1 MTRLKSPVRVL
12 LAALALGWATDLLFY
27 GNRLGVSV
35 PIFVVFLLGALF
47 ILGRAERVQLKHRNL
62 WLMAPLVF
70 FAAMIAVRANEMLTL
85 ANVTAVI
92 VLLALL
98 AFFYAADH
106 IERLGML
113 GYPVV
118 VGLAIGRMLTRPAPE
133 VSTVAQSAS
142 AHKAQLRR
150 VAPILR
156 GIVIALPVL
165 IIFTAL
171 LSSAD
176 TIFAGY
182 LGDLFKLDL
191 LSDMPEML
199 LRQVFI
205 LIATWVIAGV
215 YFLAL
220 TRRPAEEA
228 DDPNSLPGSLNP
240 GSLFGFVEGAVVL
253 ALVNLLF
260 IVFAWIQFT
269 QLFSGE
275 AARTMHFEVY
285 REYVRRGFGELLV
298 VCILT
303 MLLILGLRWMAWKE
317 TTREIRI
324 FNSLS
329 TLMIILAVVLLVSAF
344 LRMIVWEGI
353 DFYIYTQLRLY
364 IRVFIVWLGV
374 LFAWLLYT
382 LWLKPNRFAIGA
394 FVVGLGFL
402 VTINAMNPD
411 ADVAAYNLKRNDE
424 LSVRY
429 LHLLSDD
436 AVPALV
442 AGLGSTTGEVQ
453 VRLRAHLGE
462 RLQLMDYDRN
472 LDRWPSFHL
481 AHWQAQE
488 MLNELH
494 AAGVI
499 KRPSE
504 IAQLMQ
510 PGYAAE
516 LRQWIYTTGLM
527 RRPDYGVGYYAR

>member
-12 LAALALGWATDLLFY
+12 LAALALGWVTDLLFY

-35 PIFVVFLLGALF
+35 PIFLLFLLGALF
-47 ILGRAERVQLKHRNL
+47 MLGRVESVQLKHRNL
-62 WLMAPLVF
+62 WLLAPLVF
-70 FAAMIAVRANEMLTL
+70 FAAMVAVRANEMLTF

-176 TIFAGY
+176 TVFAGY
-182 LGDLFKLDL
+182 LGDVFKLDL
-191 LSDMPEML
+191 FNNMPEML

-205 LIATWVIAGV
+205 LMATWVIAGV

-220 TRRPAEEA
+220 TRRTPENA
-228 DDPNSLPGSLNP
+228 DEPDKLPGSLNP

-275 AARTMHFEVY
+275 AARTMHFEVF

-298 VCILT
+298 VSILT

-317 TTREIRI
+317 TAREIRI
-324 FNSLS
+324 FNGLS
-329 TLMIILAVVLLVSAF
+329 TLMIILAVVMLVSAF

-394 FVVGLGFL
+394 FVVALGFL
-402 VTINAMNPD
+402 VTINYMNPD

-442 AGLGSTTGEVQ
+442 AGLNSTTGDVRE
-453 VRLRAHLGE
+453 RLRAHLGE
-462 RLQLMDYDRN
+462 RLQIMDYDRN

-481 AHWQAQE
+481 SHWQAQE
-488 MLNELH
+488 MLNKLH

-499 KRPSE
+499 KRPGE
-504 IAQLMQ
+504 IAQLLR
-510 PGYAAE
+510 PEYAAQ
-516 LRQWIYTTGLM
+516 LRQWNYTTGRM
-527 RRPDYGVGYYAR
+527 RRPDYGIGYYAR

>member
-35 PIFVVFLLGALF
+35 PLFVVFLLGALF
-47 ILGRAERVQLKHRNL
+47 ILGRAESVQLKHRNL
-62 WLMAPLVF
+62 WMLAPLVF
-70 FAAMIAVRANEMLTL
+70 FAVMVAVRANEMLTL
-85 ANVTAVI
+85 ANITAVI

-133 VSTVAQSAS
+133 VSTVARSAS
-142 AHKAQLRR
+142 AQRAQFRR
-150 VAPILR
+150 VVPILR
-156 GIVIALPVL
+156 GIIIALPVL

-182 LGDLFKLDL
+182 LGDVFKLDL

-205 LIATWVIAGV
+205 LIAAWVIAGV

-220 TRRPAEEA
+220 TRRTPEDA
-228 DDPNSLPGSLNP
+228 DEPDKLPGSLNP

-253 ALVNLLF
+253 GLVNLLF
-260 IVFAWIQFT
+260 IIFAWIQFT

-298 VCILT
+298 VSILT

-317 TTREIRI
+317 TAREIRI
-324 FNSLS
+324 FNGLS
-329 TLMIILAVVLLVSAF
+329 TLMIILAVVMLVSAF

-394 FVVGLGFL
+394 FVVALAFL
-402 VTINAMNPD
+402 VTINVMNPD
-411 ADVAAYNLKRNDE
+411 ADVATYNLKRNDE

-429 LHLLSDD
+429 VYLLSDD

-442 AGLGSTTGEVQ
+442 AGLDSTTGLVRE
-453 VRLRAHLGE
+453 RLRDHLGE
-462 RLQLMDYDRN
+462 RLQDMQYDRN
-472 LDRWPSFHL
+472 LDKWPAFHL
-481 AHWQAQE
+481 AHWQARE
-488 MLNELH
+488 MLDDLH

-499 KRPSE
+499 MRPDE
-504 IAQLMQ
+504 IGYRLQ
-510 PGYAAE
+510 PYYA
-516 LRQWIYTTGLM
+516 LDYWPSVYLPGLLW
-527 RRPDYGVGYYAR
+527 RPDYSTGYYAR

>member
-1 MTRLKSPVRVL
+1 
-12 LAALALGWATDLLFY
+12 
-27 GNRLGVSV
+27 
-35 PIFVVFLLGALF
+35 
-47 ILGRAERVQLKHRNL
+47 AESVQLKHRNL
-62 WLMAPLVF
+62 WLLAPLVF
-70 FAAMIAVRANEMLTL
+70 FAVMVAVRANEMLTF
-85 ANVTAVI
+85 ANVTVVI

-106 IERLGML
+106 IERLGVL

-118 VGLAIGRMLTRPAPE
+118 VGLTIGRMLTRPAPE
-133 VSTVAQSAS
+133 VSTVARSAS
-142 AHKAQLRR
+142 AQRAQFRR
-150 VAPILR
+150 VVPILR
-156 GIVIALPVL
+156 GVIIALPVL

-176 TIFAGY
+176 TVFAGY
-182 LGDLFKLDL
+182 LGDMFKLDL
-191 LSDMPEML
+191 LKDMPEML
-199 LRQVFI
+199 VRQVFI
-205 LIATWVIAGV
+205 LTAAWVIAGV

-228 DDPNSLPGSLNP
+228 GDPNSLPGSLNP
-240 GSLFGFVEGAVVL
+240 SSLFGFIEGAVVL

-260 IVFAWIQFT
+260 IIFAWIQFT

-317 TTREIRI
+317 TAREIRI
-324 FNSLS
+324 FNGLS
-329 TLMIILAVVLLVSAF
+329 TLMIILAVVMLVSAF

-394 FVVGLGFL
+394 FVVALGFF
-402 VTINAMNPD
+402 VTINIMNPD

-429 LHLLSDD
+429 VYLLSDD

-442 AGLGSTTGEVQ
+442 AGLGSTTGLVRE
-453 VRLRAHLGE
+453 RLRDHLGE
-462 RLQLMDYDRN
+462 RLESMENDPN
-472 LDRWPSFHL
+472 LDRWPAFHL
-481 AHWQAQE
+481 AHWQARE
-488 MLNELH
+488 MLDDLH

-499 KRPSE
+499 KRPDE
-504 IAQLMQ
+504 IGYRLQ
-510 PGYAAE
+510 PYYALDYWPPE
-516 LRQWIYTTGLM
+516 YMPGLL
-527 RRPDYGVGYYAR
+527 RRPDYRTGYYAR